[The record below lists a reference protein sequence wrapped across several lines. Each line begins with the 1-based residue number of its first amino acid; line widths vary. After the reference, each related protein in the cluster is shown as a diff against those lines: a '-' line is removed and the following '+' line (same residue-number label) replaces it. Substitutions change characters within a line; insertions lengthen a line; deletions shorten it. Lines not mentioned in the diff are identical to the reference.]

1 MNVPQSDI
9 GDYSSRLDEDE
20 VDLAKYYR
28 IIFAHKWSVMGFS
41 LFVTLLTLLFVS
53 SMDLIYEAKLTIL
66 IESEE
71 ENIVAIDEVYGIP
84 SSIKQYFETQNLILQ
99 SRNLAEK
106 VIDKLN
112 LSIHPDFDP
121 ALQKPGIVK
130 RFFSWL
136 PVGTSTDEVRVL
148 PDYVIRNSIVGK
160 FKRNL
165 KVAPVPNSQLINI
178 SFESK
183 DPKLSA
189 AVPNTLADIY
199 INSHKENRL
208 TITEKASDTLTG
220 KITEL
225 KQNLEESE
233 QTLQKYREKEKL
245 IDIRG
250 VDSLVAKELDNIT
263 SELVSA
269 RRSRIE
275 AETVYHQITAL
286 KGQPLEAFESIPAVL
301 SDSSLQNAKN
311 SKSRLELKVSEF
323 EKRYGPKFPLMIAA
337 KAELETATKYLNN
350 QILKVIDSIKKE
362 YEIARAN
369 ENDLISQLNRTKR
382 DVGELNRKAGQLQVL
397 ERDVEANR
405 KIYETFLSRLKETS
419 AVSDIQPVHAR
430 VIDPAMI
437 PSGASKPNKRRII
450 LVALILSMITAMM
463 IALLIEALDNTME
476 DGHDVEEKLRLPVLG
491 ILPKLNIWLNKDAK
505 LFRYF
510 TDNNHTAFAENIRT
524 IRSGILLSGLD
535 DEQKV
540 ILVTSSIPGEG
551 KSITAVNLA
560 LALGQMGNVL
570 LIDCDLRRPSI
581 KEVFGLDSDDIGLS
595 HFMLGTHT
603 LEEAIH
609 TFKKDQINVMPA
621 GKVPPNPLEMISSR
635 RFAKGLEAL
644 KQKFDHI
651 VIDSPPVVSVSDAI
665 ILSQLVNQVI
675 YLVKADVT
683 PYQLAQDG
691 IRNLQKVH
699 APIVGAVLNQVSPP
713 RKSARYGHYYS
724 YYGYDSA

>member
-84 SSIKQYFETQNLILQ
+84 GSIKQYFETQNLILQ

-208 TITEKASDTLTG
+208 TITEKASDTLTD
-220 KITEL
+220 KITVL

-250 VDSLVAKELDNIT
+250 VDSLAAKELDSIT

-311 SKSRLELKVSEF
+311 SKSKLELKVSEF

-337 KAELETATKYLNN
+337 MAELETATKYLNN

-362 YEIARAN
+362 YEIARVN
-369 ENDLISQLNRTKR
+369 END
-382 DVGELNRKAGQLQVL
+382 
-397 ERDVEANR
+397 
-405 KIYETFLSRLKETS
+405 
-419 AVSDIQPVHAR
+419 
-430 VIDPAMI
+430 
-437 PSGASKPNKRRII
+437 
-450 LVALILSMITAMM
+450 
-463 IALLIEALDNTME
+463 
-476 DGHDVEEKLRLPVLG
+476 
-491 ILPKLNIWLNKDAK
+491 
-505 LFRYF
+505 
-510 TDNNHTAFAENIRT
+510 
-524 IRSGILLSGLD
+524 
-535 DEQKV
+535 
-540 ILVTSSIPGEG
+540 
-551 KSITAVNLA
+551 
-560 LALGQMGNVL
+560 
-570 LIDCDLRRPSI
+570 
-581 KEVFGLDSDDIGLS
+581 
-595 HFMLGTHT
+595 
-603 LEEAIH
+603 
-609 TFKKDQINVMPA
+609 
-621 GKVPPNPLEMISSR
+621 
-635 RFAKGLEAL
+635 
-644 KQKFDHI
+644 
-651 VIDSPPVVSVSDAI
+651 
-665 ILSQLVNQVI
+665 
-675 YLVKADVT
+675 
-683 PYQLAQDG
+683 
-691 IRNLQKVH
+691 
-699 APIVGAVLNQVSPP
+699 
-713 RKSARYGHYYS
+713 
-724 YYGYDSA
+724 

>member
-1 MNVPQSDI
+1 MNDPQADI
-9 GDYSSRLDEDE
+9 ADYSSRLDEDE
-20 VDLAKYYR
+20 IDFVKYFR
-28 IIFAHKWSVMGFS
+28 IIVAHKWSIIGFS
-41 LFVTLLTLLFVS
+41 LFVTLLTIPFVS
-53 SMDLIYEAKLTIL
+53 SMDSIYVAKLTIL

-405 KIYETFLSRLKETS
+405 KIYEIFLSSFKETS

-430 VIDPAMI
+430 VIDPAMV
-437 PSGASKPNKRRII
+437 PSGPSKPNRRRII
-450 LVALILSMITAMM
+450 LAALILSMITATM
-463 IALLIEALDNTME
+463 IVFLIEALDNTME

-570 LIDCDLRRPSI
+570 LIDCDLRKPSI

-609 TFKKDQINVMPA
+609 TFKKDRINVMPA
-621 GKVPPNPLEMISSR
+621 GEVPPNPLEMISSR